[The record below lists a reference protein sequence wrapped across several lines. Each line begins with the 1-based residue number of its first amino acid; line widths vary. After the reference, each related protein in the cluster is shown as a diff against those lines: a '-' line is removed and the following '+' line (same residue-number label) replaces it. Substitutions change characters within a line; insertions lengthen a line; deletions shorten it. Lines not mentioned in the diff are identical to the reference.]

1 MTEPSPEVQRS
12 IRQANVTVNVILA
25 LLAIAFVTVFGGIG
39 IFVARATH
47 GRPEWDARI
56 HLAIGMLF
64 LSLGLFR
71 QFRLAAYGPKV
82 ATQNRMQDSVMN
94 SGWILFGVTQL
105 IANDAVSAPLVAL
118 AAVLVLAAAFRR
130 PRRYF

>member
-1 MTEPSPEVQRS
+1 MSEQNLDARRFH
-12 IRQANVTVNVILA
+12 RQADIIIWAVIIA
-25 LLAIAFVTVFGGIG
+25 LMAIPASIG
-39 IFVARATH
+39 IAVARATH
-47 GRPEWDARI
+47 GNPLWDSRI
-56 HLAIGMLF
+56 HIAIGLF
-64 LSLGLFR
+64 FLATGLFR

-105 IANDAVSAPLVAL
+105 IANDAVSSPLVAL
-118 AAVLVLAAAFRR
+118 AAVLVLAAAFKR